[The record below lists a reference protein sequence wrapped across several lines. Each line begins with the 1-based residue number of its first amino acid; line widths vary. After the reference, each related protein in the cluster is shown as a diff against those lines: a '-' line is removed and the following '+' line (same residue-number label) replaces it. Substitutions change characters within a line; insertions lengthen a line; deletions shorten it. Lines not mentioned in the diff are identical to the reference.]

1 MFDFFNKNLRTIL
14 TATLIAF
21 IGGIFIGFGGYLWGG
36 IGFDAVATVNKKNI
50 SFRRF
55 QQLYLQQ
62 IENLRAR
69 GEELNEERLKNIKTD
84 VLHDLIREEI
94 FFQEA
99 NKYNILVTDKELAFN
114 IQSTPAFRKDDKFDP
129 SLYYFVLRRLRMT
142 PRNFEEFT
150 RRRIAGIKLRN
161 FIIASTILS
170 KNELEKET
178 KYMKSENPKKELLN
192 IKSNAVLTSYF
203 ISLQNNTTVKIF
215 EKRLDELT
223 F

>member
-14 TATLIAF
+14 TVTLIAF

-36 IGFDAVATVNKKNI
+36 IGFNVIATVNKKNI
-50 SFRRF
+50 PLRRF

-62 IENLRAR
+62 IENIRAR
-69 GEELNEERLKNIKTD
+69 GEELNEERLKSIKTD
-84 VLHDLIREEI
+84 ILHDLIREEI

-99 NKYNILVTDKELAFN
+99 NKYNIVVTDRELAFN
-114 IQSTPAFRKDDKFDP
+114 IQSIPAFRRDDKFDP
-129 SLYYFVLRRLRMT
+129 SLYYFALRRLRMS
-142 PRNFEEFT
+142 PSDFEESQ
-150 RRRIAGIKLRN
+150 RRRIAGMKLRN
-161 FIIASTILS
+161 FIITSTILS

-178 KYMKSENPKKELLN
+178 KDMKSENPKKELLT